1 MNFLS
6 GFASFFQ
13 HGGPFMYPILAVGIT
28 GLAISLE
35 RFWTIS
41 RASAWNGERLTRDL
55 VDRVGRGDVR
65 GAYDLASK
73 VHSPVGQVAAA
84 VLATNSSDEE
94 KLLSTAD
101 GESAI
106 TLPPLTRRLP
116 LIVLLAN
123 TATLMGLLGTVFG
136 LITAFSALGAA
147 DAAQRSALLARGISQ
162 KLNSTAFGLII
173 AIPGLL
179 VHGFLVARVERIV
192 EQVDATVVK
201 LARAMVRGPVSQPR
215 SAGASSPVASAPS
228 AARPAAQAAA
238 RPPANR

>member
-13 HGGPFMYPILAVGIT
+13 HGGPFMYPILGIGVA
-28 GLAISLE
+28 GLAIALE

-41 RASAWNGERLTRDL
+41 RASAWNGDRLTRDL
-55 VDRVGRGDVR
+55 VDRVSRGDVR
-65 GAYDLASK
+65 GAYDLASR
-73 VHSPVGQVAAA
+73 VHAPAGQVAAA
-84 VLATNSSDEE
+84 VLATDSRDEE
-94 KLLSTAD
+94 RLLSAAD

-136 LITAFSALGAA
+136 LSVAFSALGAA

-192 EQVDATVVK
+192 EQVDTTVVK
-201 LARAMVRGPVSQPR
+201 LVRAMVRGPIAPPR
-215 SAGASSPVASAPS
+215 SAAAHSPAASAPT
-228 AARPAAQAAA
+228 AHRPAAPVVG
-238 RPPANR
+238 RPAANR